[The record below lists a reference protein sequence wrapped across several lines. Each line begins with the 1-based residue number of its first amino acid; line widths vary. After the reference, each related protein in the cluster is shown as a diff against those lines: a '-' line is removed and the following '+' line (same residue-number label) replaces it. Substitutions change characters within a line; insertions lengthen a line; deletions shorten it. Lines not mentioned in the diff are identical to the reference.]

1 MQTIDL
7 ALLVTVTGGAGGLPF
22 SGDNKQNINTNWG
35 GSQTNIG
42 TQIIHNHLPPPI
54 ATTRTEYLRQHPE
67 ARNYTQRPIRRR

>member
-7 ALLVTVTGGAGGLPF
+7 LLLATVTGGAGGLPF

-42 TQIIHNHLPPPI
+42 TQIIHAPP
-54 ATTRTEYLRQHPE
+54 TKTEWLRQHPNE
-67 ARNYTQRPIRRR
+67 RVYNQRPLRRR